1 MVETGVISVFLSFII
16 SVYILIASLAG
27 GKTGRRELI
36 KSAENGAV
44 AVFFL
49 LTLACISLIHALLT
63 RDFSLK
69 YVALNSS
76 RDLSTVYTVTAL
88 WAGQAGS
95 LLLWSWILSIY
106 MALVV
111 VLNRGR
117 NRGLMPFVLGVLA
130 AVSCF
135 FTYLVGF
142 VESPFERLPF
152 VPADGNGLNPIL
164 QNPYMAI
171 HPVTLYIGY
180 VGVTVPFA
188 FALGAL
194 ISGRLGDEWIRSSRA
209 WTIFCWTFLSLGL
222 LLGARWAYL
231 ELGWGGYWAWDP
243 VENAAFMPW
252 LVATAFLHSVMIQEK
267 KGMLKK
273 WNMALVILTFFL
285 AIFGTFITRSG
296 IISSV
301 HSFAQSDI
309 GPYFLAFIGVILL
322 FSFGMF
328 ILRLDD
334 LKSEDHFDS
343 ILSRESAFLFNNLIF
358 LGAAFSIFLGTI
370 FPILTEAIKGEKIL
384 VGPPYFN
391 RVNVPMGLIL
401 ILLMGVGPLISW
413 RKASRQNLM
422 RNFLYPTIVGLLT
435 GIVLFI
441 LGIREIVA
449 LVSFGLC
456 AFVSATVF
464 TEFYRGVR
472 VRSSRGENYTIALYR
487 LISRNR
493 RRYGGYIVHLG
504 VVLIVIGITAS
515 SAFVTQKEA
524 TLKRGETL
532 SIGKYTMRFDEL
544 RRYSTQAKDGTA
556 ATLTVFNREKEIGSM
571 VPEKNV
577 YKYEGNREINQ
588 ETEVAL
594 RSTFKDDLYVILTGV
609 DDTGAANFRV
619 LINPMV
625 SWIWAGGAV
634 LLLGAIVTMWPARVE
649 RMAEAGARYSVGV
662 SKDTIVKA

>member
-1 MVETGVISVFLSFII
+1 MVETGSVSVFLAFFI
-16 SVYILIASLAG
+16 SLYTSIAAFIG
-27 GKTGRRELI
+27 AKARRREI
-36 KSAENGAV
+36 VKSAEHGAL

-49 LTLACISLIHALLT
+49 LTVASVSLVHALLS

-69 YVALNSS
+69 YVASNSS
-76 RDLSTVYTVTAL
+76 RDLSTMYTITSF

-106 MALVV
+106 TALVV
-111 VLNRGR
+111 VLNRR
-117 NRGLMPFVLGVLA
+117 RDRELMPYVLVTLA

-142 VESPFERLPF
+142 VESPFERLSF
-152 VPADGNGLNPIL
+152 VPEDGRGLNPIL

-171 HPVTLYIGY
+171 HPLALYLGY

-188 FALGAL
+188 FAMGGLL
-194 ISGRLGDEWIRSSRA
+194 SGRLGDEWIRGSRK
-209 WTIFCWTFLSLGL
+209 WTLISWTFLSIGL

-252 LVATAFLHSVMIQEK
+252 LVGTAFLHSVMIQEK

-273 WNMALVILTFFL
+273 WNVALIILTFFL

-309 GPYFLAFIGVILL
+309 GPYFLGFIGFILL
-322 FSFGMF
+322 FSFGLF
-328 ILRLDD
+328 ILRQGD
-334 LKSEDHFDS
+334 LRSENHFDS
-343 ILSRESAFLFNNLIF
+343 ILSRESAFLFNNLLF
-358 LGAAFSIFLGTI
+358 LGAAFSVFLGTI
-370 FPILTEAIKGEKIL
+370 FPIITEALRGEKIL

-413 RKASRQNLM
+413 RRASRQNLI
-422 RNFLYPTIVGLLT
+422 RNFLYPTVFGVLT
-435 GIVLFI
+435 VVVLFAS
-441 LGIREIVA
+441 GIREKWA
-449 LVSFGLC
+449 LISFGLC
-456 AFVSATVF
+456 AFVTSTVF
-464 TEFYRGVR
+464 IEFYRGVR
-472 VRSSRGENYTIALYR
+472 VRSKRGENHVVALFR

-524 TLKRGETL
+524 TLRKGESM
-532 SIGKYTMRFDEL
+532 SIGKYTLRFDGL
-544 RRYSTQAKDGTA
+544 RNYTTDAKHATV
-556 ATLTVFNREKEIGSM
+556 ATLTVYNSDENIGVM
-571 VPEKNV
+571 TPEKNV
-577 YKYEGNREINQ
+577 YRYEGNREINQ
-588 ETEVAL
+588 ETEIAL
-594 RSTFKDDLYVILTGV
+594 RSTLRDDLYVILSGF
-609 DDTGAANFRV
+609 DDNGAANFRV

-625 SWIWAGGAV
+625 SWIWTGGAV
-634 LLLGAIVTMWPARVE
+634 LLLGAIVAMWPSAAE
-649 RMAEAGARYSVGV
+649 RREEAFIRYSSEI
-662 SKDTIVKA
+662 SKDKAVEV